1 MDPAGHV
8 GQQLPWGNR
17 LLAKSSPEWG
27 ELIKMWS
34 FMLPKR
40 SADKDQM
47 TIPGSSSFFAQSF
60 LHPVL
65 KVCLVNALFFFNEEI
80 RLNIRNFPPKICLW
94 KPGIAQFLKL
104 TKLQLSHCTS
114 TLQIITFVGLE
125 EPTEQCQVRGS
136 GVSCWVGS
144 FPPPRPWVFSL
155 SEIPRLVPVRK

>member
-1 MDPAGHV
+1 
-8 GQQLPWGNR
+8 
-17 LLAKSSPEWG
+17 
-27 ELIKMWS
+27 
-34 FMLPKR
+34 MLPKR

-125 EPTEQCQVRGS
+125 EKKNVCRS
-136 GVSCWVGS
+136 NS
-144 FPPPRPWVFSL
+144 
-155 SEIPRLVPVRK
+155 